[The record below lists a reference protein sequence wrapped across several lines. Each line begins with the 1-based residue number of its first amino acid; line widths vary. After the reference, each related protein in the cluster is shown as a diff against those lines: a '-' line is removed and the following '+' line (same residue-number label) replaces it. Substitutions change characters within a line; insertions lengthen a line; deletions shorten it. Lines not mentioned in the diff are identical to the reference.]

1 MDSHLSKSLGKLQ
14 ISSEDVVEAA
24 EEDGHDDDQLQPVV
38 LCLSAIH
45 SVSIQF
51 LF

>member
-24 EEDGHDDDQLQPVV
+24 EEDGHDDDQLQPV
-38 LCLSAIH
+38 LCLSAIY

>member
-1 MDSHLSKSLGKLQ
+1 MDSRLSKSLGKLQ
-14 ISSEDVVEAA
+14 LSSEDVVEVA
-24 EEDGHDDDQLQPVV
+24 EEDGHDDDQLQPV

-45 SVSIQF
+45 SVSTQL